1 MTTLLVDQALCTRC
15 GICPIVCPMKI
26 IGPVDETTLPCV
38 PETKA
43 MMCIRCGHCEV
54 SCPSQAI
61 SLNFL
66 PEEKVQL
73 ATGAGSLS
81 PEDLSLY
88 LKKRRSVR
96 HFTPE
101 PVDKDTIR
109 QILDVARYAASGG
122 NGQPVRWLVVYD
134 PTEVQMLAGLTI
146 GWMKTLLNSDHPM
159 SGHIPSLIAAWER
172 GFDPVCRG
180 APHLVIAHIPESNPI
195 ASVDAIIALTH
206 FDVTA
211 PAYGVGTCW
220 AGFLSMAATGYE
232 PLQKVLALPSG
243 RKFAYALM
251 FGHPRYKTYGIPRRN
266 PLEITWR

>member
-1 MTTLLVDQALCTRC
+1 MTTLFVDQDLCTRC

-26 IGPVDETTLPCV
+26 IGPVDENTLPFV
-38 PETKA
+38 PEAKA

-61 SLNFL
+61 TLNFL
-66 PEEKVQL
+66 PDEKVPL
-73 ATGAGSLS
+73 AAGAGTLS

-101 PVDKDTIR
+101 PVDKETIIR
-109 QILDVARYAASGG
+109 ILDVARYAASGS
-122 NGQPVRWLVVYD
+122 NGQPVQWLVVHD
-134 PTEVQMLAGLTI
+134 PEEVQKLAGLTI
-146 GWMKTLLNSDHPM
+146 GWMKTLLNSDHPLR
-159 SGHIPSLIAAWER
+159 GYVPSLIAAWDR

-180 APHLVIAHIPESNPI
+180 APHLVIAHIPEGNPV
-195 ASVDAIIALTH
+195 ASIDAIIALTH
-206 FDVTA
+206 VDVTA
-211 PAYGVGTCW
+211 PAFGVGTCW
-220 AGFLSMAATGYE
+220 AGFLSMAATSYE

-243 RKFAYALM
+243 RKYAYGLM
-251 FGHPRYKTYGIPRRN
+251 AGYPRYKTYGIPRRN